1 MQRGSELEGGLLE
14 EGVKGQSFHRRK
26 ARVEETPALN
36 FDELKAR
43 TVNALEKLGGQRFS
57 SEPGGYSLENW
68 VRGVNVLLDEFEEKA
83 GPARLSPEYLT
94 KRREL
99 NAALSKPVIVASIDD
114 SISEL
119 RSRMAAVEGRIEA
132 ERIRRVSRVAE
143 LKTEVAQCSSELEE
157 ERRRVAGE
165 APSPVK
171 GSLFGRL
178 LGRSKTPA
186 KASENRVRELSAKLA
201 ALSEEVAEQ
210 KKQLKLVDVRTPAS
224 PSVEDWEQLDS
235 MQARLKELEAERLER
250 AQLVAER
257 AEMMGS
263 MAEAVSRM
271 E

>member
-1 MQRGSELEGGLLE
+1 M
-14 EGVKGQSFHRRK
+14 KGQPFHRRK
-26 ARVEETPALN
+26 VRVQETPALN

-57 SEPGGYSLENW
+57 AEPGGYSLENW

-83 GPARLSPEYLT
+83 GAARLSPEYLT

-99 NAALSKPVIVASIDD
+99 NATLSKPVVVASIDD
-114 SISEL
+114 SISGL
-119 RSRMAAVEGRIEA
+119 RSGMAAVEGRIEA
-132 ERIRRVSRVAE
+132 ERTKRASRVAE
-143 LKTEVAQCSSELEE
+143 LKAEEAQCSIELEE

-171 GSLFGRL
+171 GSFFSRL
-178 LGRSKTPA
+178 LGRSETPA
-186 KASENRVRELSAKLA
+186 RVSENRIRELGAKLA

-210 KKQLKLVDVRTPAS
+210 KKQLKLVDLRTPGS
-224 PSVEDWEQLDS
+224 PFVEDWDQLDS
-235 MQARLKELEAERLER
+235 MQARLKELETERLER

-263 MAEAVSRM
+263 MAEALSRM